1 MLFGGVPYYLS
12 LLRPYLSLPEN
23 VDSLIFRRGGDLCNE
38 FDELYNAL
46 FNKADRYI
54 NIVKLLATKRQ

>member
-23 VDSLIFRRGGDLCNE
+23 VDALIFVGE
-38 FDELYNAL
+38 E
-46 FNKADRYI
+46 
-54 NIVKLLATKRQ
+54 T